1 MKKSTLLERVSD
13 RQKKVERL
21 IETISSAM
29 IELGITKLS
38 IELNG
43 SKGNV
48 EMKSEA

>member
-1 MKKSTLLERVSD
+1 MKKSTLLDRVSD
-13 RQKKVERL
+13 RPEKVKRL

-29 IELGITKLS
+29 IELGVTKLS

-43 SKGNV
+43 LKGKV